1 MKVWN
6 KSVWA
11 ILLAGLLSPL
21 AEAQDYPA
29 GSEGFRP
36 ALAPFMQQDEF
47 SVAVGETQLAWGTKE
62 LRFSLS
68 IRPDRAGAFLGAF
81 SDQRQIRANS
91 CQVVSQG
98 FKGNILF
105 SSDGGTGIISDK
117 AIPWQVIAEQLLD
130 GGGIGICGVGTVK
143 IPEGRSDFWHAAGE
157 FIKTIAK
164 NDISADRIQRER
176 IIEQNRINAIKKEAF
191 DAGREKHGGK
201 FRSLKL
207 IERFAAEAA
216 EEVDPAD
223 RDLFTDSYILG
234 ARLPTKDQYRRAYE
248 LSRKFPADATLQSVI
263 SAARRQKK
271 STRRLGTD
279 FREFDRMR
287 SVGWIELLGEEHPR
301 REVMPLGLTSV
312 RPAWGVST
320 WVLDYGFHNLPDGEA
335 DTNAVV
341 LPVRDSSE
349 F

>member
-1 MKVWN
+1 MKVWI

-29 GSEGFRP
+29 GSEGFRS
-36 ALAPFMQQDEF
+36 ALSPFMQQDEF

-68 IRPDRAGAFLGAF
+68 IKPDRAGAFLGAF
-81 SDQRQIRANS
+81 SGQRQLQANR

-98 FKGNILF
+98 FKGNISF
-105 SSDGGTGIISDK
+105 SDDGNGGIISDK
-117 AIPWQVIAEQLLD
+117 AIPWQLIAEQLLD

-191 DAGREKHGGK
+191 GAGRKKHGGK
-201 FRSLKL
+201 FRPLKT

-216 EEVDPAD
+216 EEVDAAD

-234 ARLPTKDQYRRAYE
+234 ARLPTEKQARRA
-248 LSRKFPADATLQSVI
+248 LQIGSQFDAGDTLQSVVA
-263 SAARRQKK
+263 AARKKNRPTRQ
-271 STRRLGTD
+271 LGAN
-279 FREFDRMR
+279 FRELEKYKRAGWLVPSYTDPSEFNPR
-287 SVGWIELLGEEHPR
+287 SQKWRLADWI
-301 REVMPLGLTSV
+301 V
-312 RPAWGVST
+312 
-320 WVLDYGFHNLPDGEA
+320 DYGFLNLPTE
-335 DTNAVV
+335 
-341 LPVRDSSE
+341 
-349 F
+349 